1 MQHTVDRTLGWWRVR
16 PTQTA
21 LIALAAFSIANV
33 AIAQGKSTGRSG
45 ALPASDSQSPNS
57 VLRAN
62 TQALL
67 DAIAPGD
74 TAVWNRLLDP
84 AAIQVD
90 ENDVVRT
97 KPEILASLQPLGP
110 GLVGNLAIDDF
121 KVALHGN
128 VAVVTHEDNEYLDYH
143 GQVIRSRFRMTDTWV
158 DGANGWRLLGS
169 QVLAVQKDPPS
180 IELDHA
186 TLCGYNGRYAMTSD
200 ITATMQ
206 CAGDSLVMKRTGHP
220 DRFFLPE
227 VRDVFFERG
236 QPRTRR
242 IFQRDAEGRITGFA
256 DRREERDIVWKR
268 LGS

>member
-1 MQHTVDRTLGWWRVR
+1 MSGRLA
-16 PTQTA
+16 PIA
-21 LIALAAFSIANV
+21 LIALTAFSVGSTAG
-33 AIAQGKSTGRSG
+33 AQNKSARQSHAQSVSG
-45 ALPASDSQSPNS
+45 QTTTES

-74 TAVWNRLLDP
+74 TSVWNRLLDP

-97 KPEILASLQPLGP
+97 KPEILASLRPLGP
-110 GLVGNLAIDDF
+110 GLVGHLAIDNF
-121 KVALHGN
+121 RVALHGS

-158 DGANGWRLLGS
+158 DGASGWRLLGS

-180 IELDHA
+180 IKLDHA
-186 TLCGYNGRYAMTSD
+186 TLCGYNGRYEMTSD
-200 ITATMQ
+200 IVATMQ
-206 CAGDSLVMKRTGHP
+206 CAGDSLVMKRAGYP

-227 VRDVFFERG
+227 VRDVFFEPG

-242 IFQRDAEGRITGFA
+242 IFQRDAQGRITGFV
-256 DRREERDIVWKR
+256 DRREERDIAWTR
-268 LGS
+268 RGS